1 MNVPDTI
8 ILAGG
13 MGTRLKSVIS
23 EIPKPMAPIG
33 DTPFLKFLIF
43 TLQRQSI
50 SHITL
55 SIGFKGEIIE
65 DYFGSG
71 DEEIHIDYYKEDQP
85 LGTGGAIKAALA
97 LTSTEHILILNG
109 DTFFNI
115 DYHTLIKHH
124 LADDADITIAMRK
137 VNDEDRY
144 GAMIIDSKR
153 RVQSFAEK
161 AYIDSGYINGGIY
174 LIKRDLFDRFNL
186 PEKFSLENDLFSKYV
201 DELRIYGI
209 PFNEYF
215 IDIGIPEDYD
225 RACKEMPEM
234 IKLY

>member
-1 MNVPDTI
+1 MKAVDTI

-33 DTPFLKFLIF
+33 DTPFLQFLIRS
-43 TLQRQSI
+43 LQRQSI

-55 SIGFKGEIIE
+55 STGFKGEVIE
-65 DYFGSG
+65 EYFGSG
-71 DEEIHIDYYKEDQP
+71 DEKLHIDYYKEDQP
-85 LGTGGAIKAALA
+85 LGTGGAIKAAMA
-97 LTSTEHILILNG
+97 LTSTEEVLILNG

-115 DYHTLIKHH
+115 NINALIEQHQ
-124 LADDADITIAMRK
+124 AQDADITIAMRQ
-137 VNDEDRY
+137 VSDEDRY
-144 GAMIIDSKR
+144 GAMIIDNKG

-174 LIKRDLFDRFNL
+174 LIKRDLFDRYDL

-209 PFNEYF
+209 PFNDYF
-215 IDIGIPEDYD
+215 IDIGIPEDYE
-225 RACKEMPEM
+225 RAFNELPE
-234 IKLY
+234 IVKLY